1 MTSPKT
7 DTFDPA
13 RLVRDWIFANTDAK
27 VISGDLNQLNIRV
40 PIDSGMGPAWLP
52 KRPEVYATSILLGQD
67 PTLTY
72 PELFVSQ
79 LRMCVEAE
87 RANYTQRYGEP
98 PAEVRLMILCEAL
111 SPYRDED
118 EDAAG

>member
-7 DTFDPA
+7 DLFDP
-13 RLVRDWIFANTDAK
+13 VRAWIFANTDAM
-27 VISGDLNQLNIRV
+27 VVHGDTTELSIRV
-40 PIDSGMGPAWLP
+40 PVDGMGPHWLP
-52 KRPEVYATSILLGQD
+52 NKPEVYATNIVIGSD

-98 PAEVRLMILCEAL
+98 PREVRLMILCEAL

-118 EDAAG
+118 EEDGDAGS